1 MKTDDLIKALVA
13 DTATHEPPVARTVGL
28 AVAGGVVVAAAL
40 FLWLLGLRSDFG
52 HAITHD
58 PRFMFKFVFMLG
70 VAIPAFLL
78 VRRLARPDGNV
89 SGLGWLLA
97 LPLVL
102 LAAAVLIEMYVVP
115 PDHWP
120 VSAMGSMPVQCM
132 ENIPLLAVAPLVLI
146 LYALRNGAPASPAA
160 AGAAAGLLSAA
171 IGAGYY
177 AMFCVDDSPMFIAIW
192 YIIGMAIVTAIGAI
206 VGSKIL
212 KW

>member
-28 AVAGGVVVAAAL
+28 AVAGGVVVAAAV

-58 PRFMFKFVFMLG
+58 PRFMFKFVFTLG

-78 VRRLARPDGNV
+78 VRRLARPDGDV
-89 SGLGWLLA
+89 GALRWWLA
-97 LPLVL
+97 LPLIL

-115 PDHWP
+115 PDHWS
-120 VSAMGSMPVQCM
+120 VSAMGSMPVACM
-132 ENIPLLAVAPLVLI
+132 QNIPLLAFAPLVAV
-146 LYALRNGAPASPAA
+146 LYALRNGAPANPLA
-160 AGAAAGLLSAA
+160 AGAAAGLFSAA
-171 IGAGYY
+171 IGGACY
-177 AMFCVDDSPMFIAIW
+177 AMFCVDDSPMFFAIW